1 MSSFRPSYK
10 VCPGDRLE
18 VEVVQPD
25 GGRALVVGK
34 LDAVPLVADGCAMR
48 IVVCEAQISVLPAR

>member
-25 GGRALVVGK
+25 GGGALVVGK
-34 LDAVPLVADGCAMR
+34 SMRCRWRVRNADRG
-48 IVVCEAQISVLPAR
+48 L